1 MSSERL
7 VSVKRRISATAGFGS
22 LKSFKV
28 PKKSLDKSLLEQL
41 DTESS
46 DFVDEVLYQIHQS
59 CRFPHL
65 TSYLQIEQAWLV
77 NNRKLEESFNAARKR
92 FQKSGANASSDSN
105 LGVGFYAVFDWSS
118 VENIAQSGIFPGNDQ
133 NTWLGKP
140 QQGVV
145 VNQCADLT
153 VARAQNKLITRT
165 GVSTAA
171 TITTTSN
178 DSDGSQPVYLVLLR
192 WIKSR
197 AYVVSSEAENSN
209 EPLEPQPGYACHVS
223 TWSRID
229 PLDPSKLSLE
239 RAFQMAQVYLYEFDD
254 ELELRPKPEH
264 ILPYAVV
271 RCRWTLDSTVCA
283 TASGETLTAANGAIL
298 VLTAK
303 PLRISLNS
311 RHALLPTPPKSIHR
325 SRSLREEDNQ
335 LNRPLSR
342 LINRLTE
349 NIPPLIPPEELQT
362 LKNRSHSHSTVIRSA
377 VQPCSPPQ
385 QVISTQVDK
394 SISVKITPMHVAI
407 LQARRLIAQPDWID
421 RVGESFLPGVTD
433 PNPSP
438 SAVSFSGHK
447 MVLVGTGFI
456 TWGQPGSDLFSLQI
470 ELYVYRRPCLPVFD
484 GLFQPCFQVSRLV
497 PQVSLHYELA
507 GLTPWAS
514 KTLESCGPPVLVSVP
529 RDQEWC
535 LPRLNEGTATSLQCN
550 PSPFAGYRGNYIRI
564 SLPARGRRAEMSQF
578 CDALREKSMAAVI
591 HIPCDESC
599 ILFLFPDCQFARSIS
614 FPPGDGLDTN
624 YLHGILLT
632 PFSLDRYPY
641 GRVVCSTLH
650 TKTISET
657 PESHSAAGHEVKEP
671 DGRKKFIQATP
682 VSAVSDLL
690 PFGKRISLSIP
701 TAENKMKI
709 PLDALL
715 SALPDEG
722 KELLGTAFIAIL
734 ASQRG
739 TDGTESCVAQSP
751 VSHVSPQTP
760 IATTNA
766 VPRMDPRLR
775 TARAMDAQPLSS
787 YVGPNVLTPHHP
799 IPVSTTNEPTVDQP
813 AASVTGNS
821 ETVVVESQ
829 DLVIAEG
836 SSPPAP
842 SSPPREPDVLELEC
856 NEPPVEPKEIPL
868 ENGLPPLSCS
878 SPTTKDERSFVP
890 CVVTMDS
897 LDMDVESQGNR
908 SRDIMNQSLSNSS
921 DMEVEVPSSRYQSPF
936 KIRYQPYSPNSPK
949 TLPRLSGPFN
959 DAQDNPLEYRHR
971 FSEPA
976 PPSRWGSPRNPI
988 DWVGSR
994 SPTSRCGFPRRTLF
1008 GAKPGSILNRHSE
1021 RDPSRVTR
1029 GKQESEFFAVPEQ
1042 SPHGVS
1048 PLQPVHHFTSPSQ
1061 NASPNHKAGAVV
1073 STDLDQRARF
1083 QINASPRLVLE
1094 DVAKTHPYYFQSVE
1108 RSLPVDESE
1117 EGEIVDDDNE
1127 MDESEDGA
1135 TASTNAASD
1144 GRNVSKGH
1152 PRDGYYSS
1160 FSSDFSSNTSVNV
1173 ADEWHNFLPGN
1184 SSSRSCSSS
1193 SRSSP
1198 HGRSGEQL
1206 RRRVNQHGV
1215 EPVRIT
1221 DGHADSKHHRWT
1233 SRADSEYSPSYNS
1246 VAKRR
1251 SSFDPTYSSGSSF
1264 YRPESTR
1271 VPPKSPLDPQFIG
1284 TEATSVSAD
1293 NSDQSVWDTET
1304 SLEDEDMRILPSA
1317 VSRSSHRLFT
1327 SSTQASRNTLNDLC
1341 QAQISEN
1348 KDHSS
1353 RAQVFSNKDVD
1364 YRRLPLEMPVSSPRH
1379 SHRDYS
1385 GSRLSAP
1392 KRDLIDAADSRPR
1405 YSVYHPRSTDL
1416 DRSDSGKESSSRSK
1430 SDTVPDRREPST
1442 SSESG
1447 TFVAHHRSSV
1457 SRDNRRYAR
1466 TERPR
1471 LRTGHTS
1478 DSKNEV
1484 QHSDPRRRSGA
1495 SVRRDT
1501 QLLPAPI
1508 PTLLNTGG
1516 LLPLST
1522 PPVLPF
1528 SGTFL
1533 PATLWPFSQAFN
1545 PSGSQPPQI
1554 WK

>member
-171 TITTTSN
+171 TITTTSD
-178 DSDGSQPVYLVLLR
+178 DSDGSLPVYLVLLR

-209 EPLEPQPGYACHVS
+209 ELLEPQPGYACHVS

-303 PLRISLNS
+303 PLHISLNS

-335 LNRPLSR
+335 LSRPLSR

-362 LKNRSHSHSTVIRSA
+362 LKNRSRSHSTVIRSA
-377 VQPCSPPQ
+377 VQLGSPPQ
-385 QVISTQVDK
+385 QVISTQADK
-394 SISVKITPMHVAI
+394 PISVKITPMHVAI

-433 PNPSP
+433 PNPSL
-438 SAVSFSGHK
+438 SAVSFSGHQ

-535 LPRLNEGTATSLQCN
+535 LPRLNEGTAASLQCN

-578 CDALREKSMAAVI
+578 CDALREKSMSLMGNLSEE
-591 HIPCDESC
+591 ES
-599 ILFLFPDCQFARSIS
+599 
-614 FPPGDGLDTN
+614 
-624 YLHGILLT
+624 
-632 PFSLDRYPY
+632 
-641 GRVVCSTLH
+641 
-650 TKTISET
+650 KTI
-657 PESHSAAGHEVKEP
+657 
-671 DGRKKFIQATP
+671 
-682 VSAVSDLL
+682 AV
-690 PFGKRISLSIP
+690 SIP

-760 IATTNA
+760 IATANA

-799 IPVSTTNEPTVDQP
+799 IPVSTTIEPTVDQP
-813 AASVTGNS
+813 AASVTDNL

-829 DLVIAEG
+829 DLVIAES

-908 SRDIMNQSLSNSS
+908 SRDIINQSLSNSS

-988 DWVGSR
+988 HRVGSR
-994 SPTSRCGFPRRTLF
+994 SPTSRSGFPRRTLF

-1029 GKQESEFFAVPEQ
+1029 EKQEPEFFAVPEQ

-1061 NASPNHKAGAVV
+1061 NASPNHNAGAIV

-1144 GRNVSKGH
+1144 GRNVSKRH

-1160 FSSDFSSNTSVNV
+1160 FSSDFSSNTSVSV

-1193 SRSSP
+1193 SRNSP

-1215 EPVRIT
+1215 EPIRIT

-1233 SRADSEYSPSYNS
+1233 SRVDSEYSPSYNS
-1246 VAKRR
+1246 AAKRR
-1251 SSFDPTYSSGSSF
+1251 SSFCPTYNSGSSF

-1271 VPPKSPLDPQFIG
+1271 VPPKSPLDPQFIA

-1317 VSRSSHRLFT
+1317 VSRSSHRLFS
-1327 SSTQASRNTLNDLC
+1327 SSTQASRDTLNDLC
-1341 QAQISEN
+1341 QAQVSEI

-1430 SDTVPDRREPST
+1430 NDTVPDRREPST

-1471 LRTGHTS
+1471 SRTGHTS

-1484 QHSDPRRRSGA
+1484 QHSDPKRRSGA

-1545 PSGSQPPQI
+1545 PAGSQPPQI